1 MLAMTCRELADFL
14 GDYVDGGLPADVRT
28 AFDRHL
34 SLCPNCVAY
43 VKTYR
48 TTIELARRAL
58 HDDQTDATL
67 TDVPADLIRAILTA
81 KRAGSSA

>member
-14 GDYVDGGLPADVRT
+14 MDYVDGGLPADVRT

-34 SLCPNCVAY
+34 TRCPNCVAY

-48 TTIELARRAL
+48 TTIELGRRAFN
-58 HDDQTDATL
+58 DDQTDAAL
-67 TDVPADLIRAILTA
+67 TGVPADLIRAILAAT
-81 KRAGSSA
+81 KAGPSV